1 MAKLSSSS
9 SANSENS
16 RELVCV
22 GTLEI
27 ATPKP
32 VGFLCGSIPVPTDKS
47 FHHAFHSALLPTRQT
62 VNAPR
67 YRYRMLPTETDL
79 NTPPLLANF
88 PEKVLPVGA
97 VHSKTTGGGAYSSP
111 LETVQRHCPQAKV
124 QNVTVNW
131 MAKLRWQL
139 DFPWEGSA
147 VASNFN
153 RKCEALAVSGLVDYG
168 DEIDVIAPADILKQI
183 FKMPYSKARLSIA
196 VHRIGHTL
204 VLNTGPDIE
213 EGEKLIRRHN
223 NKAKCADQSLF
234 LNFAMHSVRME
245 ACDCPPTHHVSSD
258 EQSKSS
264 VLPGGK
270 PPHIV
275 VQNDDVVQAEGYN
288 CHPQY
293 SQVEKESFYWGS
305 KKNRRNKNHS
315 PLKKVSQVGEKP
327 RSSMQE
333 SEKQRKVGNDNFLRI
348 LFWQFH
354 NFRMLLGSDLL
365 LFSNEKYVAVSLHL
379 WDVTRQVTPLTWLE
393 AWLDNVMAS
402 VPELAI
408 CYHRNGVVQG
418 YELLKTDDIFLLKGI
433 SEDGTPAFH
442 PHVVQQNGLSVLRF
456 LQDNCKQ
463 DPGAYWLYKGAG
475 EDDIQLFDLSVI
487 PKNRSSNDRD
497 DASRSLPSSISRG
510 RSDAVYS
517 LGTLLY
523 RIAHR
528 LSLSMAA
535 TNRARCVRFF
545 RKCLEFLDDSDHLA
559 VRAIAHEQFARLI
572 LNYDDELNLTCES
585 LALECEL
592 TVTEVKESWDA
603 ENSNSE
609 QGAHE
614 VFYLPADEKSGEHE
628 NMIEHLESECPAK
641 MVSEGH
647 KPISGELIPVC
658 NTGLSNQGRNEPN
671 LYSDGGVCPVTTPV
685 VQTVA
690 DPISSKLAAVHHVS
704 QAIKSLRWMRQLQS
718 TEPEVMNQFN
728 ENHDRP
734 SSSFNVSVCACGDV
748 DCIEVCDIREW
759 LPTSRLDHKL
769 WKLVLLLG
777 ESYLAL
783 AEAYMEDGQLHQALK
798 VIQLSCSVY
807 GSMPP
812 HLEETKFISSMAR
825 GSSLQ
830 RKLIDLNENMWQGDV
845 KDETVNGYTERKSS
859 TYLFWAKAWALVGDV
874 YIEFHRTKGKELS
887 VQDLKKP
894 ATRELRMSSEVVKE
908 VKRLKKKLVQMDQNC
923 SSCSLV
929 NCSCQSDRA
938 SSGNSASSSRVDA
951 SFTTHG
957 RKHSKRLSAK
967 NANYLPP
974 KDPGDEIIHD
984 KENREDFDS
993 KYIEHSNNSGDL
1005 NLTDTLEN
1013 GVELESLAA
1022 INTRTLEGTSEM
1034 GTSCSSVVYQTENNS
1049 KETGKV
1055 KNGGIFEYLVEPLVG
1070 DIESNLIA
1078 ALKCYEEAR
1087 QALLK
1092 LPTSMSELQS
1102 VVKKK
1107 GWVCNELGRIRL
1119 ENKELSKAELAFTDA
1134 IDAFREVL
1142 DHANIIL
1149 INCNLGHGRRALAE
1163 EMVSKLENL
1172 RLYDIFHNA
1181 YNHALETAKLKYIES
1196 LKYYGAARVE
1206 LNAIDEDDDSGTS
1219 SLRNEAHTQFA
1230 HTYLRLGM
1238 LLARE
1243 NCTAVYEN
1251 GLLADTRASQT
1262 KLHDRKAR
1270 KDLRKHEISANE
1282 AIREAISVYE
1292 SLGELRKQE
1301 AAYAYFQLACYQR
1314 DCCLKFMISSNKKS
1328 IMPKG
1333 ENSTV
1338 QRVKQYASL
1347 AERNWQK
1354 ALDFYGPKTH
1364 PNMYLAILMERSDLS
1379 LSLSSHLH
1387 SNVVVDS
1394 ALAHMLEGRHVSD
1407 TNDDTFGTSYPE
1419 LHAKYWG
1426 QLQMLLKKM
1435 LASTLSSSANKSSN
1449 QPSSTSSRFGDGGKI
1464 RELYKMSLKGT
1475 DMAQLHKMYTLWI
1488 S

>member
-9 SANSENS
+9 NSENS
-16 RELVCV
+16 RELLCV

-47 FHHAFHSALLPTRQT
+47 FHAFHSALLPTPQT

-79 NTPPLLANF
+79 NRPPLLANF

-97 VHSKTTGGGAYSSP
+97 VQSKTTGGG
-111 LETVQRHCPQAKV
+111 
-124 QNVTVNW
+124 
-131 MAKLRWQL
+131 
-139 DFPWEGSA
+139 DFPWEGTA
-147 VASNFN
+147 VASSFT

-183 FKMPYSKARLSIA
+183 FKMPYSKARLSVA

-204 VLNTGPDIE
+204 VLNTGPDVE

-223 NKAKCADQSLF
+223 NQSKCADQSLF

-245 ACDCPPTHHVSSD
+245 ACDCPPTHHVPSE
-258 EQSKSS
+258 EQSNSS

-270 PPHIV
+270 TPHIV
-275 VQNDDVVQAEGYN
+275 VQNDDVVQAEEYN
-288 CHPQY
+288 CCSDY
-293 SQVEKESFYWGS
+293 SQVEQDSFFWGS
-305 KKNRRNKNHS
+305 KKNRRNNNHS
-315 PLKKVSQVGEKP
+315 PVKKVSQVGEKP

-333 SEKQRKVGNDNFLRI
+333 SEKPRKVGNDSFLRV

-408 CYHRNGVVQG
+408 CYHHNGVVQG

-442 PHVVQQNGLSVLRF
+442 PYVVQQNGLSVLRF

-487 PKNRSSNDRD
+487 PKNCSSNNCD
-497 DASRSLPSSISRG
+497 DASSSLPSLISRG

-535 TNRARCVRFF
+535 KNRARCVRFF

-559 VRAIAHEQFARLI
+559 VRAVAHEQFARLI
-572 LNYDDELNLTCES
+572 LNYDDELNLTSES
-585 LALECEL
+585 LAVECEI
-592 TVTEVKESWDA
+592 TVTEANESSWDA

-609 QGAHE
+609 SVAHE
-614 VFYLPADEKSGEHE
+614 VFYLLADDDKSDEHGKI
-628 NMIEHLESECPAK
+628 IEHVESETPAK
-641 MVSEGH
+641 MISEAH
-647 KPISGELIPVC
+647 KPAPREMLAVSDTE
-658 NTGLSNQGRNEPN
+658 LSNQGGAVPS
-671 LYSDGGVCPVTTPV
+671 LSPDVSSLVCEASPVSTPV

-718 TEPEVMNQFN
+718 SEPEMMDQFN
-728 ENHDRP
+728 KNHDRP
-734 SSSFNVSVCACGDV
+734 SSSFNVSVCACGDA

-759 LPTSRLDHKL
+759 LPTSKLDNKL

-783 AEAYMEDGQLHQALK
+783 SEAYMEDGQLRQALK
-798 VIQLSCSVY
+798 VIQLACSVY

-812 HLEETKFISSMAR
+812 HLEDTKFISSM
-825 GSSLQ
+825 GSCLSLQ
-830 RKLIDLNENMWQGDV
+830 RKHFDMNENTTWPGDV
-845 KDETVNGYTERKSS
+845 KDETVSGYIERKSS

-874 YIEFHRTKGKELS
+874 YIEFHRIKGKD
-887 VQDLKKP
+887 VCIQDLRKP

-908 VKRLKKKLVQMDQNC
+908 VKRLKKKLVQLNQNC
-923 SSCSLV
+923 SSCSLA

-938 SSGNSASSSRVDA
+938 SSGNSASSSSSSPDV
-951 SFTTHG
+951 SFMTYS

-974 KDPGDEIIHD
+974 KDPGDEFIHN
-984 KENREDFDS
+984 KENRKDFDS
-993 KYIEHSNNSGDL
+993 EYPEHSNCGGD
-1005 NLTDTLEN
+1005 
-1013 GVELESLAA
+1013 
-1022 INTRTLEGTSEM
+1022 
-1034 GTSCSSVVYQTENNS
+1034 VVVSQTEFNS
-1049 KETGKV
+1049 KETGKE
-1055 KNGGIFEYLVEPLVG
+1055 KNGGIFEYLDGPLVG
-1070 DIESNLIA
+1070 DVEHNLLA

-1087 QALLK
+1087 KVLLK
-1092 LPTSMSELQS
+1092 LPSGLSELQS
-1102 VVKKK
+1102 VVKKI

-1119 ENKELSKAELAFTDA
+1119 ENKDLNKAELAFTDA
-1134 IDAFREVL
+1134 IDAFREVS
-1142 DHANIIL
+1142 DHTNIIL

-1163 EMVSKLENL
+1163 EMVSKIENL
-1172 RLYDIFHNA
+1172 KLHNIFHNA
-1181 YNHALETAKLKYIES
+1181 YNHALETAKLEYKES
-1196 LKYYGAARVE
+1196 LRYYGAARLE
-1206 LNAIDEDDDSGTS
+1206 LNAINEDADSVTS
-1219 SLRNEAHTQFA
+1219 SLKNEVHTQFA

-1243 NCTAVYEN
+1243 NSTAEVYEI
-1251 GLLADTRASQT
+1251 GSLEDTCVSHTNPQN
-1262 KLHDRKAR
+1262 RKAR
-1270 KDLRKHEISANE
+1270 KDWRKHEISANE
-1282 AIREAISVYE
+1282 AIREAFSVYE

-1301 AAYAYFQLACYQR
+1301 AAYACFQLACYQR
-1314 DCCLKFMISSNKKS
+1314 DCCLKFMNSGNKKS
-1328 IMPKG
+1328 VLSKA
-1333 ENSTV
+1333 ENSIV

-1354 ALDFYGPKTH
+1354 AMDFYGPKTH
-1364 PNMYLAILMERSDLS
+1364 PNMYLTILMERSALA

-1387 SNVVVDS
+1387 SNVVLES

-1407 TNDDTFGTSYPE
+1407 TNADTFSTRYPE
-1419 LHAKYWG
+1419 LHAKYWS

-1435 LASTLSSSANKSSN
+1435 LAMTLSPSANKSPC

-1475 DMAQLHKMYTLWI
+1475 DMVQLDTMYSLWI

>member
-9 SANSENS
+9 STSSNSENS
-16 RELVCV
+16 GELVCV

-47 FHHAFHSALLPTRQT
+47 FHAFHSALLPTPQT

-97 VHSKTTGGGAYSSP
+97 VQSKTTGG
-111 LETVQRHCPQAKV
+111 
-124 QNVTVNW
+124 
-131 MAKLRWQL
+131 
-139 DFPWEGSA
+139 DFPWEGTA

-153 RKCEALAVSGLVDYG
+153 RKCEALAISGLVDYG

-204 VLNTGPDIE
+204 VLNTGPDVE

-223 NKAKCADQSLF
+223 NQSKCADQSLF

-245 ACDCPPTHHVSSD
+245 ACDCPPTHHVPSEERSN
-258 EQSKSS
+258 SS

-275 VQNDDVVQAEGYN
+275 VQNDDVVQTEGYN
-288 CHPQY
+288 CHSEY
-293 SQVEKESFYWGS
+293 SQVGQDNFFWES
-305 KKNRRNKNHS
+305 KKNRRNKNRS
-315 PLKKVSQVGEKP
+315 PVKKVSQVGERP
-327 RSSMQE
+327 RSSVQE

-442 PHVVQQNGLSVLRF
+442 PYVVQQNGLSVLRF

-487 PKNRSSNDRD
+487 PKNHSSNDND
-497 DASRSLPSSISRG
+497 DATRSLPSSISRG

-535 TNRARCVRFF
+535 KNRARCVRFF

-572 LNYDDELNLTCES
+572 LSYDDELNLTSES
-585 LALECEL
+585 LAIECEL
-592 TVTEVKESWDA
+592 TVTEAKESSWDA

-609 QGAHE
+609 IGAHE
-614 VFYLPADEKSGEHE
+614 VFYLHANDKSDEHGK
-628 NMIEHLESECPAK
+628 MIEHLESECPVK

-647 KPISGELIPVC
+647 EPPSGELIAVS
-658 NTGLSNQGRNEPN
+658 NMELSNQGGAVPSTSVCE
-671 LYSDGGVCPVTTPV
+671 VCPVSTPV
-685 VQTVA
+685 VQTMA

-704 QAIKSLRWMRQLQS
+704 QAIKSLRWMRQLQR
-718 TEPEVMNQFN
+718 TEPEVMDQLNQ
-728 ENHDRP
+728 NHDRS
-734 SSSFNVSVCACGDV
+734 SSSFNVSVCACGDA

-759 LPTSRLDHKL
+759 LPTSKLDHKL

-783 AEAYMEDGQLHQALK
+783 AEAYKEDGQLHQALK
-798 VIQLSCSVY
+798 VIQLSCSIY

-812 HLEETKFISSMAR
+812 HLEDTKFISSMASS
-825 GSSLQ
+825 SSLHG
-830 RKLIDLNENMWQGDV
+830 KNIDMDENTWLDEV
-845 KDETVNGYTERKSS
+845 KDETVNGYIERKSS

-874 YIEFHRTKGKELS
+874 YIEIHRIKGREIS

-894 ATRELRMSSEVVKE
+894 ATQELRMSSEVVKE
-908 VKRLKKKLVQMDQNC
+908 VKRLKKKLVQLNENC

-938 SSGNSASSSRVDA
+938 SSGNSASSSSADV
-951 SFTTHG
+951 SFLTHG

-974 KDPGDEIIHD
+974 KDPGDEFIRD
-984 KENREDFDS
+984 KENRKEFDS
-993 KYIEHSNNSGDL
+993 EYVEHSSCGGDL
-1005 NLTDTLEN
+1005 VDSLEN
-1013 GVELESLAA
+1013 RTKVESLAA
-1022 INTRTLEGTSEM
+1022 ITSRTLEGSSEM
-1034 GTSCSSVVYQTENNS
+1034 DSSVVSQTEFNS

-1055 KNGGIFEYLVEPLVG
+1055 KNGGIFEYLDEPLVG
-1070 DIESNLIA
+1070 DVESNLLA

-1087 QALLK
+1087 KALLK
-1092 LPTSMSELQS
+1092 LPSGLSELQS
-1102 VVKKK
+1102 VVRKK

-1119 ENKELSKAELAFTDA
+1119 EKRELNKAELTFTDA
-1134 IDAFREVL
+1134 IDAFREVS
-1142 DHANIIL
+1142 DHTNIIL

-1163 EMVSKLENL
+1163 EMVSKIENL
-1172 RLYDIFHNA
+1172 KLHDIFHNA
-1181 YNHALETAKLKYIES
+1181 YNHALETAKVEYIES
-1196 LKYYGAARVE
+1196 LRYYGAARLE
-1206 LNAIDEDDDSGTS
+1206 LSAINEDDDSVTS
-1219 SLRNEAHTQFA
+1219 SLRNEVHTQFA

-1243 NCTAVYEN
+1243 NSTAEVYEN
-1251 GLLADTRASQT
+1251 GSLEDAPITHT
-1262 KLHDRKAR
+1262 KPRNRKAR

-1282 AIREAISVYE
+1282 AIREALSAYE

-1314 DCCLKFMISSNKKS
+1314 DCCLKFMNSGNKKS
-1328 IMPKG
+1328 ISSKG
-1333 ENSTV
+1333 ENSIV

-1354 ALDFYGPKTH
+1354 AMDFYGPETH
-1364 PNMYLAILMERSDLS
+1364 PNMYLTILMERASLS

-1387 SNVVVDS
+1387 SNAVLES
-1394 ALAHMLEGRHVSD
+1394 ALVHMLEGRHVSD
-1407 TNDDTFGTSYPE
+1407 TNADTFCSRYPE

-1435 LASTLSSSANKSSN
+1435 LATILSSGANKSPS
-1449 QPSSTSSRFGDGGKI
+1449 QPSSTSSRYGDGSKI
-1464 RELYKMSLKGT
+1464 RELYKMSLKDT
-1475 DMAQLHKMYTLWI
+1475 DMVQLHSMHSLWI

>member
-1 MAKLSSSS
+1 MAKSSSS
-9 SANSENS
+9 SSNSENS
-16 RELVCV
+16 GDLLCV

-47 FHHAFHSALLPTRQT
+47 FHSFHSALLPTPQT

-97 VHSKTTGGGAYSSP
+97 VHSKTTAG
-111 LETVQRHCPQAKV
+111 
-124 QNVTVNW
+124 
-131 MAKLRWQL
+131 
-139 DFPWEGSA
+139 DFPWEDTA
-147 VASNFN
+147 IASNFN

-168 DEIDVIAPADILKQI
+168 DEIDIIAPADILKQI

-196 VHRIGHTL
+196 VRRIGDTL

-223 NKAKCADQSLF
+223 NQSKCADQSLF

-245 ACDCPPTHHVSSD
+245 ACDCPPSHHVPSE
-258 EQSKSS
+258 EQSNSF
-264 VLPGGK
+264 VFPGK
-270 PPHIV
+270 TPHIV
-275 VQNDDVVQAEGYN
+275 VQNDDDVQTEGYN
-288 CHPQY
+288 CQSDY
-293 SQVEKESFYWGS
+293 SQVGQDSLFWGS
-305 KKNRRNKNHS
+305 KKNRRNKSHS
-315 PLKKVSQVGEKP
+315 PVNKVSQVGEKT

-333 SEKQRKVGNDNFLRI
+333 SEKQRKVGNDSFLRV

-379 WDVTRQVTPLTWLE
+379 WDVTRQVTPLNWLE

-408 CYHRNGVVQG
+408 CYHHNGVVQG

-442 PHVVQQNGLSVLRF
+442 PYVVQQNGLSVLRF

-487 PKNRSSNDRD
+487 PKNHSSNSSD
-497 DASRSLPSSISRG
+497 DASSSLPSLISSG

-517 LGTLLY
+517 LGILLY

-535 TNRARCVRFF
+535 KNRARCVRFF
-545 RKCLEFLDDSDHLA
+545 RQCLEFLDDSDHLA

-572 LNYDDELNLTCES
+572 LNYDEELQLTPES
-585 LALECEL
+585 LAVECEPS
-592 TVTEVKESWDA
+592 VTEAKESSLDG
-603 ENSNSE
+603 ENNNSE
-609 QGAHE
+609 VVALE
-614 VFYLPADEKSGEHE
+614 MFYWHTDDKSGEHGKVT
-628 NMIEHLESECPAK
+628 EHLESEGHAR
-641 MVSEGH
+641 MVSEAH
-647 KPISGELIPVC
+647 NLVSGELIPVG
-658 NTGLSNQGRNEPN
+658 NTQGGVEPC
-671 LYSDGGVCPVTTPV
+671 LPSDVRSSVHDVCPVSTPV

-718 TEPEVMNQFN
+718 TEPEMMDQFN
-728 ENHDRP
+728 NNGDKP
-734 SSSFNVSVCACGDV
+734 SSSFNVSVCACGDS

-759 LPTSRLDHKL
+759 LPTSKLNHKL

-783 AEAYMEDGQLHQALK
+783 AEAYKEDGQLYQALK

-807 GSMPP
+807 GSMPS
-812 HLEETKFISSMAR
+812 HLEDTKFISSMASY
-825 GSSLQ
+825 SSLQ
-830 RKLIDLNENMWQGDV
+830 REHIDMNENMTLLDDRE
-845 KDETVNGYTERKSS
+845 DETVYGYNERKSS
-859 TYLFWAKAWALVGDV
+859 SYLFWAKAWVLVGDV
-874 YIEFHRTKGKELS
+874 KIEFHRIKGKEIS
-887 VQDLKKP
+887 TQDITKP

-908 VKRLKKKLVQMDQNC
+908 VKRLKKKLVQLNQNC

-938 SSGNSASSSRVDA
+938 SSGNSASSSSADVTMTY
-951 SFTTHG
+951 S
-957 RKHSKRLSAK
+957 RKHSKRLSSK
-967 NANYLPP
+967 LANHLPAR
-974 KDPGDEIIHD
+974 DSGGEGDEFVH
-984 KENREDFDS
+984 KRESRKDS
-993 KYIEHSNNSGDL
+993 DTEYFEHSNYGGDL
-1005 NLTDTLEN
+1005 TETVEN
-1013 GVELESLAA
+1013 NRAEVESSSAM
-1022 INTRTLEGTSEM
+1022 NSRNNEGSSEM
-1034 GTSCSSVVYQTENNS
+1034 DNSCSSVVSQPEFIS
-1049 KETGKV
+1049 RETGKA
-1055 KNGGIFEYLVEPLVG
+1055 KIGGIFEYLVEPLVG
-1070 DIESNLIA
+1070 DVEHNLLA

-1087 QALLK
+1087 KTLLK
-1092 LPTSMSELQS
+1092 LPSGLSELQS
-1102 VVKKK
+1102 VIKKK
-1107 GWVCNELGRIRL
+1107 GWVCNELGRIRI
-1119 ENKELSKAELAFTDA
+1119 ENKELHKAELAFTDA
-1134 IDAFREVL
+1134 IDAFREVS
-1142 DHANIIL
+1142 DHTNIIL
-1149 INCNLGHGRRALAE
+1149 INCNLGHGKRALAE
-1163 EMVSKLENL
+1163 EMVSKMDNL
-1172 RLYDIFHNA
+1172 KLHNIFQIA
-1181 YNHALETAKLKYIES
+1181 YNHALETAKLEYKES
-1196 LKYYGAARVE
+1196 LRYYGAARLE
-1206 LNAIDEDDDSGTS
+1206 LNAIKDVDDTGAN
-1219 SLRNEAHTQFA
+1219 SLRNEVHTQFA

-1243 NCTAVYEN
+1243 NTTAEVYEN
-1251 GLLADTRASQT
+1251 GSLEKTRFTHTNS
-1262 KLHDRKAR
+1262 HGRKAK

-1282 AIREAISVYE
+1282 AIREALSVYE

-1314 DCCLKFMISSNKKS
+1314 DCCLKFMNPSDKKS
-1328 IMPKG
+1328 VLSKG
-1333 ENSTV
+1333 ENSMV
-1338 QRVKQYASL
+1338 QRIKQYASL

-1354 ALDFYGPKTH
+1354 ALDFYAAKTH
-1364 PNMYLAILMERSDLS
+1364 PHMYLTILMERSALS
-1379 LSLSSHLH
+1379 LSVSSHLH
-1387 SNVVVDS
+1387 SNMMLES
-1394 ALAHMLEGRHVSD
+1394 ALAHMLEGRHVSN
-1407 TNDDTFGTSYPE
+1407 TNEDAFSTSYPE
-1419 LHAKYWG
+1419 LHAKYWS
-1426 QLQMLLKKM
+1426 QLQGLLKKM
-1435 LASTLSSSANKSSN
+1435 LATVLSSSANKSLC
-1449 QPSSTSSRFGDGGKI
+1449 QPSSTSSRFGDSRKI
-1464 RELYKMSLKGT
+1464 KELYKMSLKGT
-1475 DMAQLHKMYTLWI
+1475 DMVQLHTMYSLWI